1 MKLISLSELMQKNPY
16 DAALA
21 GCLKKR
27 DIEGMATRLSA
38 GACPTSA
45 SNVLHY
51 NPELILEIL
60 EASNRL
66 EPDMRHSV
74 QTILGAMCHRL
85 SGQQRELYRV
95 WMTRNAAASAL
106 EDIAA

>member
-1 MKLISLSELMQKNPY
+1 MKSISLSELIQNNPY

-21 GCLKKR
+21 GCLKMR
-27 DIEGMATRLSA
+27 DIEGMAKRLSA

-66 EPDMRHSV
+66 EPDMRDSV
-74 QTILGAMCHRL
+74 QAVLGAMCHRL
-85 SGQQRELYRV
+85 SGQQRELYRI
-95 WMTRNAAASAL
+95 WMTRNAAANAL
-106 EDIAA
+106 DEVMT